1 VFDGPQDVEW
11 ALDGDGDLW
20 LLQSR
25 PVTTEIRGVPSGPV
39 FGPGPVAETFPEP
52 LSCLEEDLW
61 VEPLRDAVRAA
72 LVLAGAATEVET
84 HASPVVVTIDGYVA
98 IDLELTGEMVRTP
111 SWWRRLNPGSGA
123 RRLQGAWRVGRLRG
137 ALPGLA
143 EDLLDRV
150 DADLESVP
158 ALSGLSSRRL
168 VALLGRGREVL
179 RSLHAHEVLMG
190 LLVDAGDH
198 RMTGASVALRV
209 LVESRR
215 DGTSD
220 EEILRASPVVLALV
234 GPRVAPSTDL
244 PPDTAALD
252 VPGTACDMNAGSDA
266 GILREALRLRVR
278 WVQEVTGRAAWALG
292 LRLAAAGELDE
303 PAQVR
308 DLHLGDLEAIVA
320 HRGRALRPV
329 LVARSQQRVRPLP
342 ACFQIS
348 DLGRPVPAC
357 RGRAVG
363 GGTGAGG
370 GVGTGTVTF
379 DTEDPAPR
387 TVLVT
392 TTLKPGLGP
401 LLPRLAGVVA
411 ETGSVL
417 AHLAILAREFGVPTV
432 VGYAGA
438 TGRFREGQRITVN
451 GDNGDIAIEEDSP

>member
-1 VFDGPQDVEW
+1 M
-11 ALDGDGDLW
+11 
-20 LLQSR
+20 
-25 PVTTEIRGVPSGPV
+25 
-39 FGPGPVAETFPEP
+39 
-52 LSCLEEDLW
+52 
-61 VEPLRDAVRAA
+61 
-72 LVLAGAATEVET
+72 LAGAATEAET
-84 HASPVVVTIDGYVA
+84 QASPVVVTIDGFVA
-98 IDLELTGEMVRTP
+98 IDLELTGEIGPPP
-111 SWWRRLNPGSGA
+111 SWWRKLDPRPGA

-137 ALPGLA
+137 ALPDLA

-158 ALSGLSSRRL
+158 ALDGLSSRRL
-168 VALLGRGREVL
+168 LALLGRGRAAL

-190 LLVDAGDH
+190 LLIDAGEQ
-198 RMTGASVALRV
+198 RMTAASVALRV

-215 DGTSD
+215 DGIAD

-234 GPRVAPSTDL
+234 GPRVAPTTEL
-244 PPDTAALD
+244 PPGTAALD
-252 VPGTACDMNAGSDA
+252 VPGTACDMSPSSDA

-278 WVQEVTGRAAWALG
+278 WVQELTGRAAWALG

-308 DLHLGDLEAIVA
+308 HLRLDDLEAIVA
-320 HRGRALRPV
+320 HRGTTLRPG
-329 LVARSQQRVRPLP
+329 LFTRSNVRPRPLP

-379 DTEDPAPR
+379 DAEDPAPGS
-387 TVLVT
+387 VLVT
-392 TTLKPGLGP
+392 TTLRPGLGP

-432 VGYAGA
+432 VGYGGA
-438 TGRFREGQRITVN
+438 TARFREGQRVTVN
-451 GDNGDIAIEEDSP
+451 GDNGDIVIEEDPS